1 MPKAQDISSQASPRG
16 ALDFE
21 SLSERFRPPGLRA
34 CLVPAL
40 MVLSALGLGAALALS
55 PWGLRRPALAGVGA
69 AALGAAAVVLGGLWL
84 RRRAPLFLP
93 TLFGILPA
101 LSRLAQAMGISFA
114 AIDGRRHH
122 YLANELAEKGFQHV
136 EAALEGPFERDRR
149 TRVRSTREAP
159 YPVKSDLVRRGMVEP
174 GVVVGH
180 QAWFRPP
187 QGWVHDH
194 TGVVSLAPGVI
205 AVLSVDTSEQEQI
218 RERFVRLQRQLALGE
233 MVAGFVHD
241 ANNMLFAGRSALAA
255 LDADPEKVR
264 EILPVLGSV
273 ATQAEEIVSRV
284 SRFANRRLGPRVP
297 TNLNS
302 ALEDL
307 RGFAGYLLPSSIALD
322 CVLAEPSPFVA
333 LDAAEL
339 HHTLLNLVVNARD
352 ALGGQGRIVLECGPG
367 AAPGQ
372 VRLAVRDNGPGVP
385 EDLRPYIFDPFVT
398 TKNETAGEG
407 TGLGLVMAR
416 AFAESANGTLELE
429 DSAEGACFA
438 FTFPACEAPAGEA

>member
-1 MPKAQDISSQASPRG
+1 MPEAQDTASPSSPRG
-16 ALDFE
+16 ELDFE
-21 SLSERFRPPGLRA
+21 TFAERFRNPGLRD
-34 CLVPAL
+34 LLPPL
-40 MVLSALGLGAALALS
+40 FSVLIALGLGAALGAS
-55 PWGLRRPALAGVGA
+55 PWGARHPALAGVGA
-69 AALGAAAVVLGGLWL
+69 GLLGAGAMVLGFLWL
-84 RRRAPLFLP
+84 RHRAPLVLP
-93 TLFGILPA
+93 YIFGILPA
-101 LSRLAQAMGISFA
+101 LGRLAQAMGISFA
-114 AIDGRRHH
+114 AIDGRRHQ
-122 YLANELAEKGFQHV
+122 YLANALAEKGFRHV

-149 TRVRSTREAP
+149 TRVRSTRDAP
-159 YPVKSDLVRRGMVEP
+159 FPVKSDLVRRGMVEP

-255 LDADPEKVR
+255 LHADPEKVR

-273 ATQAEEIVSRV
+273 VTQAEEIVSRV

-297 TNLNS
+297 TNLNA

-307 RGFAGYLLPSSIALD
+307 RSFAGYLLPNSIALD
-322 CVLAEPSPFVA
+322 CVLSERPLYVA

-367 AAPGQ
+367 AALGQ
-372 VRLAVRDNGPGVP
+372 VRLAIRDNGPGVP
-385 EDLRPYIFDPFVT
+385 KALRPYIFDPFVT
-398 TKNETAGEG
+398 TKNEEAGEG

-416 AFAESANGTLELE
+416 AFAESAGGTLDLE
-429 DSAEGACFA
+429 DGAEGACFA
-438 FTFPACEAPAGEA
+438 FTFPACEPPVAGA

>member
-1 MPKAQDISSQASPRG
+1 MPENQQSSSQTSPRG
-16 ALDFE
+16 ELGFE
-21 SLSERFRPPGLRA
+21 TFSERFRTPGLRDLLA
-34 CLVPAL
+34 PGFFLL
-40 MVLSALGLGAALALS
+40 IALGLGAALGAS
-55 PWGLRRPALAGVGA
+55 PWGVRHPALAGAGA
-69 AALGAAAVVLGGLWL
+69 GALGAVAVVFGGLWL
-84 RRRAPLFLP
+84 RHRAPLFLP
-93 TLFGILPA
+93 QLFGILPA
-101 LSRLAQAMGISFA
+101 LSRLGQAMGISFA

-122 YLANELAEKGFQHV
+122 YLANELAERGFQQV
-136 EAALEGPFERDRR
+136 EADLEGPFERDRR
-149 TRVRSTREAP
+149 TLVRSTRAAP

-174 GVVVGH
+174 GAVVGH

-187 QGWVHDH
+187 QGWVHDF
-194 TGVVSLAPGVI
+194 TGVVSLVPGVI
-205 AVLSVDTSEQEQI
+205 AVLSIDTSAQEQL

-233 MVAGFVHD
+233 MMAGFVHD
-241 ANNMLFAGRSALAA
+241 ANNMIFAGRSALAA
-255 LDADPEKVR
+255 LEADPHKVR
-264 EILPVLGSV
+264 DVLPVLGSV
-273 ATQAEEIVSRV
+273 VTQAEEIVSRV

-297 TNLNS
+297 TDLNS

-307 RGFAGYLLPSSIALD
+307 RGFAHYMLPNSISLD
-322 CVLAEPSPFVA
+322 CVLAEPPQFVA

-385 EDLRPYIFDPFVT
+385 EALRPYIFDPFVT
-398 TKNETAGEG
+398 TKNEEAGEG

-416 AFAESANGTLELE
+416 AFAESAGGTLDLE

-438 FTFPACEAPAGEA
+438 FTFPACEAPAAGA

>member
-1 MPKAQDISSQASPRG
+1 MPEAQDPSSQASSRG

-21 SLSERFRPPGLRA
+21 IFAERFRRPGPREW
-34 CLVPAL
+34 LVPAL
-40 MVLSALGLGAALALS
+40 MVLGALGLGAALALS
-55 PWGLRRPALAGVGA
+55 PWGLHHPALAGAGA
-69 AALGAAAVVLGGLWL
+69 AALGALAVVLGGLWL

-93 TLFGILPA
+93 QLFGILPA
-101 LSRLAQAMGISFA
+101 FSRLAQALGIGFA

-180 QAWFRPP
+180 QAWLRSP

-205 AVLSVDTSEQEQI
+205 AVLSLNTSEQEQI
-218 RERFVRLQRQLALGE
+218 RERLIRLQRQLALGE

-264 EILPVLGSV
+264 EILPVLVSV
-273 ATQAEEIVSRV
+273 VTQAEEIVSRV

-297 TNLNS
+297 TNLNG
-302 ALEDL
+302 ALADL
-307 RGFAGYLLPSSIALD
+307 RDFAGYLLPSCITLD
-322 CVLAEPSPFVA
+322 CVLAEPSPVVA

-385 EDLRPYIFDPFVT
+385 EALRPYIFDPFVT
-398 TKNETAGEG
+398 TKNEEAGEG

-438 FTFPACEAPAGEA
+438 FTFPACEPREGGA